1 MDNNELYHAL
11 QTAIEGCGVEVYDI
25 ENLKEN
31 EFTILRV
38 SITSP
43 NGINLDKCGEVSSV
57 ISPILDIY
65 EPMSGKYNLE
75 VSSPGIERKLKNPK
89 HFKASIGEL
98 VEIKDFDKK
107 RTKGKIISADDE
119 KVTIELVSDESSQSF
134 MYSDISQAKTY
145 FQW

>member
-31 EFTILRV
+31 ENTILRV

-89 HFKASIGEL
+89 HFKSSIGEL

>member
-31 EFTILRV
+31 ENTILRV

-75 VSSPGIERKLKNPK
+75 VSSPGIERKLKDPK

-107 RTKGKIISADDE
+107 RIKGKIISADDE
-119 KVTIELVSDESSQSF
+119 KVTIELVSDESLQSF

-145 FQW
+145 YQW